1 MHCNRCRDIGNSFG
15 QMVKGITIN
24 KLKAFLR
31 LAIDNLYFN
40 ILQKKEYN
48 VDFLIFEKSDDI
60 AGLWRFRE
68 DGYGVMS
75 FTHINVSKYNYCFSD
90 FPYPDDTVEFMHH
103 KHIYDYTKA
112 YIEKNKF
119 FDRIRFDHQVVSVE
133 GIFCCCF
140 FYILVEI

>member
-1 MHCNRCRDIGNSFG
+1 MYMYFCQIECNELIVFL
-15 QMVKGITIN
+15 TI
-24 KLKAFLR
+24 
-31 LAIDNLYFN
+31 
-40 ILQKKEYN
+40 KEYN

-112 YIEKNKF
+112 YINENKF

-133 GIFCCCF
+133 GSF
-140 FYILVEI
+140 FRFISL